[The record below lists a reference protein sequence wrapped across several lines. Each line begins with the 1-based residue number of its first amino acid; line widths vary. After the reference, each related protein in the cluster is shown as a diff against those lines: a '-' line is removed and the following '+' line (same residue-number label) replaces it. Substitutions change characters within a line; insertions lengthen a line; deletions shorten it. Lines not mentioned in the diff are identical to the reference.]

1 MSRGSVFGSIVASV
15 VIMAAIAYVIVP
27 IFVPPASGT
36 ILQTRYIET
45 SSYAVINDPDTS
57 WTSVPD
63 TALNISTRG
72 NSKIHARFAA
82 NVYQYIDGPSGL
94 DFWRYNISLVI
105 NGTSSQVM
113 NDTIRFGYSGTIPD
127 DYQEF
132 YCNSLTLEFTTP
144 ILPAAQYTIFVKW
157 ISLANTALASQLHLS
172 IEVYNRT
179 RTLWVEEI
187 AP

>member
-63 TALNISTRG
+63 TALNITTRG
-72 NSKIHARFAA
+72 NSKLHARFAA
-82 NVYQYIDGPSGL
+82 NVYQYIDGPSAI
-94 DFWRYNISLVI
+94 DFWRYNISLI
-105 NGTSSQVM
+105 LEGPTAQVM
-113 NDTIRFGYSGTIPD
+113 NDTIRFGYSGEISGN
-127 DYQEF
+127 YQEF
-132 YCNSLTLEFTTP
+132 YCNSLNLEFTTAV
-144 ILPAAQYTIFVKW
+144 LPAAQYTISVKW
-157 ISLANTALASQLHLS
+157 ISLANTALASQIHLS
-172 IEVYNRT
+172 IDVYNRT